1 MLFVELIFFCPLI
14 WTCSG
19 GWPWLLH
26 WAGLVGRQFC
36 LCFSFMIYI
45 KSGHNEA
52 ICSRSGSVLR
62 HIGQMSQDL
71 SKCSKSRKISK
82 KNRQKGVILRVSKES
97 KGHGIMGTGIPAG
110 GLLRYRKWVP
120 QQLGDVIVV
129 ANSPPIGLMRCKLTN
144 HHLGIVLDV
153 RAWS

>member
-1 MLFVELIFFCPLI
+1 MILDAVCGIDIFLSIDLNVF
-14 WTCSG
+14 W
-19 GWPWLLH
+19 WLVLVASLG

-71 SKCSKSRKISK
+71 SECSKSRKISK
-82 KNRQKGVILRVSKES
+82 KNRQKGSDFAS
-97 KGHGIMGTGIPAG
+97 AKG
-110 GLLRYRKWVP
+110 
-120 QQLGDVIVV
+120 QLGGE
-129 ANSPPIGLMRCKLTN
+129 PPVGWA
-144 HHLGIVLDV
+144 VLV
-153 RAWS
+153 TWPGRGQPR